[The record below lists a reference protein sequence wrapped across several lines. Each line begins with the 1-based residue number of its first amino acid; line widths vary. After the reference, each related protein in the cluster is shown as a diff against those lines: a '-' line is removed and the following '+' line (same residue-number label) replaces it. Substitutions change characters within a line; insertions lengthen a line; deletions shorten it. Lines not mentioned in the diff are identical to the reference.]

1 MRMRPF
7 LSHRRADQ
15 RRVVELK
22 RILSLYGAG
31 GWRDLDDLHAG
42 ELNAVGF
49 EQAINHDTGG
59 FIWYGTSNVLTS
71 EYVNSVEIPIAVTRK
86 LREPNYPLVPI
97 FASIEPHQLA
107 EAKNHRL
114 SGRDFEMLRDANG
127 VIRNGQTLPAWRRD
141 VARRY
146 IRAAVRA
153 IDATEYTIAATA
165 FTPPDGHQ
173 DFTLDWRS
181 VLDEDTRELTPGTL
195 PILVDA
201 LRTLRDAI
209 KPTEQFPHITLDIDM
224 PLPLA
229 ALIGYEWR
237 VTSRL
242 RLTIRQRTGAGTLEV
257 AGDGST
263 RTDWPDWTVRDHGRQ
278 GPCVVAV
285 STTPDA
291 LTAHLQ
297 RYADQVGAGQTLDL
311 HVPGQLDAD
320 GIRGLA
326 REITGKLREACD
338 NGADKHLLLAG
349 PAALAVLVGAA
360 NNGNGTLTMPFWNG
374 STYVSP
380 IVIGGTYTA

>member
-1 MRMRPF
+1 MRPF

-49 EQAINHDTGG
+49 EQAINYDTGG
-59 FIWYGTSNVLTS
+59 FIWYGTENVLTS
-71 EYVNSVEIPIAVTRK
+71 EYVNTVEIPIAVTRK
-86 LREPNYPLVPI
+86 LREPMYPLVPV

-107 EAKNHRL
+107 EAKNHRM
-114 SGRDFEMLRDANG
+114 SARDFEILRDANG
-127 VIRNGQTLPAWRRD
+127 VIRNGQNLVGWRCD

-153 IDATEYTIAATA
+153 LAATEYTIAATG

-195 PILVDA
+195 PTLVNA
-201 LRTLRDAI
+201 LRTLRDAL
-209 KPTEQFPHITLDIDM
+209 KPTAPFPHITLDIDM

-229 ALIGYEWR
+229 TLIGYEWR
-237 VTSRL
+237 VTTRL
-242 RLTIRQRTGAGTLEV
+242 RLTIRQRTGSGILEV
-257 AGDGST
+257 AGDGPT
-263 RTDWPDWTVRDHGRQ
+263 RTEWPAWTARDHGRQ
-278 GPCVVAV
+278 GPCVLAV
-285 STTPDA
+285 STTPHP

-297 RYADQVGAGQTLDL
+297 RYADQLDAGKTLDL

-320 GIRGLA
+320 GLRGLA
-326 REITGKLREACD
+326 REITGTLREVCD
-338 NGADKHLLLAG
+338 DGADKHLLLAG
-349 PAALAVLVGAA
+349 PVALAVLVGAA
-360 NNGNGTLTMPFWNG
+360 NNGNGTLTMPLWNG
-374 STYVSP
+374 AEYVSP
-380 IVIGGTYTA
+380 IVIGGTYSD